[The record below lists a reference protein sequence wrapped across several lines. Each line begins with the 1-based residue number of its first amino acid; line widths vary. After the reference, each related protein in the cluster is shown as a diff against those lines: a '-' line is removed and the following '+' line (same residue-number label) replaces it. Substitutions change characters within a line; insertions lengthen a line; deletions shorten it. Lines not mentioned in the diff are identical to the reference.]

1 MFYGRCFIYL
11 YKGRRDF
18 LSEKNVETEVKLI
31 INDADMAKLMEH
43 DIITSKALE
52 GSHQNLHL
60 VSTYYDTKSMFLKK
74 NRVAYRVRKTE
85 EAEDGSDILS
95 SSYEATIK
103 IDKKISGEMSS
114 RYEFNVPV
122 SGMDADVSV
131 FEASELPLDLTEIC
145 GEEKPQPLFTVEVT
159 REVLL
164 LRITEKTLV
173 ELAIDKGLIYPG
185 REEDYRGKVENIPV
199 DHINEVELELK
210 SGEIEDL
217 MDYVEKMR
225 GLVTV
230 QGESR
235 SKFVR
240 GLALLQDK

>member
-1 MFYGRCFIYL
+1 MS
-11 YKGRRDF
+11 D
-18 LSEKNVETEVKLI
+18 KNVETEVKLI
-31 INDADMAKLMEH
+31 ISDADMAKLMSH
-43 DIITSKALE
+43 DIFKSKALE
-52 GSHQNLHL
+52 GSHQILHL
-60 VSTYYDTKSMFLKK
+60 VSTYCDTENMLLKK

-85 EAEDGSDILS
+85 EIGEDSNTLS
-95 SSYEATIK
+95 TSYEATVK

-122 SGMDADVSV
+122 KDMKADVSV
-131 FEASELPLDLTEIC
+131 FDATDIPFSLTEIC

-164 LRITEKTLV
+164 LKITDKTLV

-185 REEDYRGKVENIPV
+185 REEDYTGDVSKISV

-210 SGEIEDL
+210 SGEIQDL
-217 MDYVEKMR
+217 SDYVDEMR
-225 GLVTV
+225 KLVTV

-240 GLALLQDK
+240 GLTLLKK